1 MKGTF
6 FQKPIEYNIEVL
18 GESWN
23 QGGKVSGTL
32 IVRNHGTDP
41 VELKGK
47 GVSLCLTDAK
57 KFKAKDPAGIT
68 PIETKEYSTDLT
80 VSPGSEESLEFE
92 FQLEKDCAVTEKA
105 SSLYVNCGELEDP
118 FTGGH
123 LQLDVKPIGVIN
135 NYLEILENFF
145 KFKVKAIKNK
155 KGFIDVKLVAPD
167 SKELGAVEQLNL
179 NLAVSG
185 DDLNIKYIFK
195 LKKLAYD
202 EGSVSAKSE
211 KKQFEQTLG
220 KRQHTAFGD
229 SPNQD
234 GIMKAINEILNQIKS
249 KSLF

>member
-6 FQKPIEYNIEVL
+6 FQKPLEYNIEVQ

-23 QGGKVSGTL
+23 QGGVVTGNLT
-32 IVRNHGTDP
+32 IRNHGSEDIQL
-41 VELKGK
+41 EGK

-68 PIETKEYSTDLT
+68 PVAKQEYTSGMTVPAGGEETL
-80 VSPGSEESLEFE
+80 LFE
-92 FQLEKDCAVTEKA
+92 FPLEKDCPITEKA
-105 SSLYVNCGELEDP
+105 SSLYINCGEFEDP
-118 FTGGH
+118 FNGGH
-123 LQLDVKPIGVIN
+123 LQLDVKPINVIN
-135 NYLEILENFF
+135 NYLEIFENFF
-145 KFKVKAIKNK
+145 KFKVKTIKNK
-155 KGFIDVKLVAPD
+155 KGFIDIKMTAPD

-179 NLAVSG
+179 NAAMDG

-202 EGSVSAKSE
+202 AGNVAAKSE
-211 KKQFEQTLG
+211 KKEFKQTIG

-234 GIMKAINEILNQIKS
+234 GLQKSISEILDQIKS

>member
-6 FQKPIEYNIEVL
+6 FQKPLEYNIEVL

-32 IVRNHGTDP
+32 IVRNHGSDEI
-41 VELKGK
+41 ELNGK

-57 KFKAKDPAGIT
+57 KFKAKDPAAISPMAT
-68 PIETKEYSTDLT
+68 QEYSENQTL
-80 VSPGSEESLEFE
+80 PGGGEASLDFE
-92 FQLEKDCAVTEKA
+92 FPLDKDCPITENT
-105 SSLYVNCGELEDP
+105 SSLYVNCGEFEDP
-118 FTGGH
+118 FNGGH
-123 LQLDVKPIGVIN
+123 LQLNIKPINVIN
-135 NYLEILENFF
+135 NYIEIFENFF
-145 KFKVKAIKNK
+145 KFQVKTMKNK
-155 KGFIDVKLVAPD
+155 KGFIDIKMVAPD

-179 NLAVSG
+179 NVAMKE

-202 EGSVSAKSE
+202 AGNVAAKSE
-211 KKQFEQTLG
+211 KKEFKQTLT
-220 KRQHTAFGD
+220 KKQHTSFGD

-234 GIMKAINEILNQIKS
+234 GIQKSINEILDQIKS